1 MSVERQIQNIR
12 VNRSRRS
19 RTALT
24 LRRASHRRQILCTT
38 QIVRI
43 RRVCQRFKLLAI
55 VRPASRRTRA
65 VSTILRRSVS
75 FSTRRRRT
83 ATDSSIAR
91 LRSSRNETSVSSS
104 SSLSSVTKDL
114 IRCFARRFA
123 GGSAEKVD
131 SVLRGRAGVSR
142 VSSPHAREHGLVSFS
157 TMSKSDPSLD
167 SRTASRVAH
176 SSRSKRANSSARFAQ
191 FWHKFSKSDSAL
203 SHGARSRTR
212 DVGLRDAVSCI
223 VARIA
228 RYVCMAYTNIGA
240 LYSEDSLRVGEVD
253 LIGSARLS

>member
-1 MSVERQIQNIR
+1 MKS
-12 VNRSRRS
+12 
-19 RTALT
+19 
-24 LRRASHRRQILCTT
+24 
-38 QIVRI
+38 
-43 RRVCQRFKLLAI
+43 
-55 VRPASRRTRA
+55 
-65 VSTILRRSVS
+65 
-75 FSTRRRRT
+75 
-83 ATDSSIAR
+83 
-91 LRSSRNETSVSSS
+91 SVSSS

-114 IRCFARRFA
+114 IRCSAHRFA

-142 VSSPHAREHGLVSFS
+142 VSSSHAREHGLVSFS

-203 SHGARSRTR
+203 SHGARSRMR
-212 DVGLRDAVSCI
+212 DVGLRDAVTCI

-253 LIGSARLS
+253 RIGYFRTIKLILQQDERVDVGRAIARAVNVMCRLIRLDVDVMDGGFNLDDFLLHAIDFVADGLNDFFTVKRQRTVHSLRIRRY